1 MRYTVALTP
10 VAEQFLANA
19 WLASSDRPAVTAAMH
34 QLEQE
39 LAADPLQC
47 GESRG
52 SSVSRV
58 RLLPPLGI
66 SFDVVVDDTA
76 VYITAVWLIE

>member
-1 MRYTVALTP
+1 MRFTVVYVP
-10 VAEQFLANA
+10 GAEQNLAAA
-19 WLASSDRPAVTAAMH
+19 WLSSPDREAVTTAAH

-39 LAADPLQC
+39 LAADPLHC

-58 RLLPPLGI
+58 RFLPPLGI
-66 SFDVVVDDTA
+66 TFDVVVDDAT
-76 VYITAVWLIE
+76 VYISAVWLTS